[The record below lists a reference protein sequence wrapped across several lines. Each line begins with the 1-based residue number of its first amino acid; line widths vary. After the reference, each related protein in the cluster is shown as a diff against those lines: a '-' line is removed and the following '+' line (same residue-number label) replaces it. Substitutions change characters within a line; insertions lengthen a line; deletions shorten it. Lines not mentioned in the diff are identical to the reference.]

1 MYRSMRAVHNPHVTH
16 HTFFPPNY
24 VFKSSV
30 WSRETW
36 WSTMG
41 RKAVEFQHLPGHVPT
56 NDGELARKPLI
67 LLGKTAQN
75 AEY

>member
-1 MYRSMRAVHNPHVTH
+1 
-16 HTFFPPNY
+16 
-24 VFKSSV
+24 
-30 WSRETW
+30 
-36 WSTMG
+36 MG